1 MLVRIFPCLR
11 SAPSARMLSRISFL
25 NKSPVNQSRCRYYPT
40 SRCYFSRVPDS
51 LSVGFTYPP
60 SFFPSICKEA
70 TAVFALTLVCLALDF
85 AKKKTYPT
93 SMECRRRNLWCCGWM
108 TGWIDRSMLVFRE
121 AKTMPVQQI
130 VVNPVTLQQT
140 NNKDRK
146 VSTRLRTVLELR
158 FIREKGQS
166 SCTFSREI
174 LLRISFTPFALCLSN
189 RTLDRSI
196 EICKKMAFIKP
207 PLKSTVF

>member
-1 MLVRIFPCLR
+1 
-11 SAPSARMLSRISFL
+11 
-25 NKSPVNQSRCRYYPT
+25 
-40 SRCYFSRVPDS
+40 
-51 LSVGFTYPP
+51 
-60 SFFPSICKEA
+60 
-70 TAVFALTLVCLALDF
+70 
-85 AKKKTYPT
+85 
-93 SMECRRRNLWCCGWM
+93 
-108 TGWIDRSMLVFRE
+108 
-121 AKTMPVQQI
+121 MPVQQI

-174 LLRISFTPFALCLSN
+174 LPRISFTPFALCLSN

-196 EICKKMAFIKP
+196 EICKKIWR
-207 PLKSTVF
+207 L